1 MKKILIFLTFIFF
14 SCAENSSEPNS
25 TITIN
30 DEKGKKVSL
39 MMKGYVDNNF
49 DASIV
54 SEDASIKFNM
64 QEMTKAEFE
73 NIGSVHHAMFY
84 NISFP
89 DGWIETVNYI
99 GSDVKNAGGRYK
111 DSYGDFWTSQWSDW
125 SGISK
130 ITGDTLSNPSFFGYK
145 WEGDKIV
152 EIQAIFSD
160 DAFNKEFA
168 LYLEANK
175 K

>member
-1 MKKILIFLTFIFF
+1 MKKILIFLIIIFF
-14 SCAENSSEPNS
+14 SCAEHNSEPNS

-49 DASIV
+49 NASIV
-54 SEDASIKFNM
+54 SDDASIKFNS

-73 NIGSVHHAMFY
+73 DLGEIHHAMFN

-111 DSYGDFWTSQWSDW
+111 DSYGEVWTSQWSDW

>member
-1 MKKILIFLTFIFF
+1 MTFIFF

-30 DEKGKKVSL
+30 DEKGKKISL
-39 MMKGYVDNNF
+39 MMKSYVDNNF

-73 NIGSVHHAMFY
+73 NLGNVHHAMFN

-111 DSYGDFWTSQWSDW
+111 DSYGDIWTSQWSDW

-160 DAFNKEFA
+160 DAFNNEFA

>member
-1 MKKILIFLTFIFF
+1 MALTLL
-14 SCAENSSEPNS
+14 SCAEKKTEPAS
-25 TITIN
+25 TLTVN
-30 DEKGKKVSL
+30 DDKGKKVSI
-39 MMKGYVDNNF
+39 MMKSYVDNEFVAN
-49 DASIV
+49 IV
-54 SEDASIKFNM
+54 SEDASIKFN
-64 QEMTKAEFE
+64 QLEMTKAEFE
-73 NIGSVHHAMFY
+73 NLGNTHHSMFN

-99 GSDVKNAGGRYK
+99 GSDIKNAGGRYK
-111 DSYGDFWTSQWSDW
+111 DSYGEVWTSQWTDW

-160 DAFNKEFA
+160 YQFNKEFA

>member
-1 MKKILIFLTFIFF
+1 MKKILILTTFILF
-14 SCAENSSEPNS
+14 SCAEKKNEPTS
-25 TITIN
+25 TIIVN
-30 DEKGKKVSL
+30 DDKGKMVSL
-39 MMKGYVDNNF
+39 MMKSYVDNNF

-54 SEDASIKFNM
+54 SDDASIKFNQ
-64 QEMTKAEFE
+64 QEMTKDEFE
-73 NIGSVHHAMFY
+73 NLGNIHHAMFS

-99 GSDVKNAGGRYK
+99 GSDIKNAGGRYK
-111 DSYGDFWTSQWSDW
+111 ESYGEIWTSQWSDW

-145 WEGDKIV
+145 WEENKIV

-168 LYLEANK
+168 LYLEANGN
-175 K
+175 

>member
-1 MKKILIFLTFIFF
+1 MKKILILTTFILF
-14 SCAENSSEPNS
+14 SCAEKKDEPTS
-25 TITIN
+25 TIIVN
-30 DEKGKKVSL
+30 DDKGKMVSL
-39 MMKGYVDNNF
+39 MMKSYVDNNF

-54 SEDASIKFNM
+54 SDDASIKFNQ
-64 QEMTKAEFE
+64 QEMTKDEFE
-73 NIGSVHHAMFY
+73 NLGNIHHAMFS

-99 GSDVKNAGGRYK
+99 GSDIKNAGGRYK
-111 DSYGDFWTSQWSDW
+111 ESYGEIWTSQWSDW

-145 WEGDKIV
+145 WEENKIV

-168 LYLEANK
+168 LYLEANGN
-175 K
+175 

>member
-30 DEKGKKVSL
+30 DEKGKKISL
-39 MMKGYVDNNF
+39 MMKSYVDNNF

-73 NIGSVHHAMFY
+73 NLGNVHHAMFN

-111 DSYGDFWTSQWSDW
+111 DSYGDIWTSQWSDW

-160 DAFNKEFA
+160 DAFNNEFA

>member
-1 MKKILIFLTFIFF
+1 MKKILILTTFILF
-14 SCAENSSEPNS
+14 SCAEKKVEPTS
-25 TITIN
+25 TITVN
-30 DEKGKKVSL
+30 DDKGKMVSL
-39 MMKGYVDNNF
+39 MMKSYVDNNF

-54 SEDASIKFNM
+54 SDDASIKFNQ
-64 QEMTKAEFE
+64 QEMTKDEFE
-73 NIGSVHHAMFY
+73 NLGNIHHAMFS

-99 GSDVKNAGGRYK
+99 GSDIKNAGGRYK
-111 DSYGDFWTSQWSDW
+111 ESYGEVWTSQWSDW
-125 SGISK
+125 SGVSK

-145 WEGDKIV
+145 WKENKIV

-168 LYLEANK
+168 LYLDANK
-175 K
+175 N

>member
-1 MKKILIFLTFIFF
+1 MKKILILTTFILF
-14 SCAENSSEPNS
+14 SCAEKKVEPTS
-25 TITIN
+25 TITVN
-30 DEKGKKVSL
+30 DDKGKMVSL
-39 MMKGYVDNNF
+39 MMKSYVDNNF

-54 SEDASIKFNM
+54 SDDASIKFNQ
-64 QEMTKAEFE
+64 QEMTKDEFE
-73 NIGSVHHAMFY
+73 NLGNIHHAMFS

-99 GSDVKNAGGRYK
+99 GSDIKNAGGRYK
-111 DSYGDFWTSQWSDW
+111 ESYGEVWTSQWSDW

-145 WEGDKIV
+145 WKENKIV

-168 LYLEANK
+168 LYLDANK
-175 K
+175 N

>member
-30 DEKGKKVSL
+30 DEKGKKISL
-39 MMKGYVDNNF
+39 MMKSYVDNNF

-73 NIGSVHHAMFY
+73 NLGNVHHAMFN

-111 DSYGDFWTSQWSDW
+111 DSYGDVWTSQWSDW

-160 DAFNKEFA
+160 DAFNNEFA

>member
-1 MKKILIFLTFIFF
+1 MKKILILTTFILF
-14 SCAENSSEPNS
+14 SCAEKKVEPSS
-25 TITIN
+25 TITVN
-30 DEKGKKVSL
+30 DDKGKMVSL
-39 MMKGYVDNNF
+39 MMKSYVDNNF

-54 SEDASIKFNM
+54 SDDASIKFNQ
-64 QEMTKAEFE
+64 QEMTKDEFE
-73 NIGSVHHAMFY
+73 NLGNIHHAMFS

-99 GSDVKNAGGRYK
+99 GSDIKNAGGRYK
-111 DSYGDFWTSQWSDW
+111 ESYGEVWTSQWSDW

-145 WEGDKIV
+145 WKENKIV

-168 LYLEANK
+168 LYLEANAD
-175 K
+175 